1 MQLVNFYVKPPEKKN
16 GEYQAHRLTA
26 ARPVYMYV
34 LSEYKSQ
41 RAVHPTGLKVRHDQI
56 VKTDSDGNAFLA
68 TDPKSH
74 WDEIMQRVKK
84 KAPGALATN
93 RELDRLQRIAESVVD
108 ELKKQKQRAADE
120 AQLIHRQPVTK
131 EEIKAVLSERT
142 GRQRKSE
149 LSSND
154 GVKLVDFMEL
164 SIQHII
170 DDAKARGTNGW
181 RVKSNLLYHFKAFC
195 KAEYVPKWTDM
206 RLQFFE
212 DFRDFL
218 KGRTARLNRYS
229 DSDRGLSD
237 PYIAKM
243 ISAFITLLRYAQK
256 KGYITHNHFQGIRLK
271 EDLKLNR
278 RKLVEG
284 AYLTPQ
290 EIREVWSVDLSRLEP
305 MAETVRACFVAA
317 CMHGQRHSDWHK
329 VSRGQRVE
337 TVRGIEFVEV
347 FTVKGQGDKIA
358 FAPIYGYVKDVM
370 NKTNDTMP
378 QIPLGTVNRLLKSI
392 GELAGIDRKINYKG
406 ELIPLYKKMTSHVA
420 RRSFVSNMRDYGTP
434 DPLLSLVTT
443 HGKKTMTDN
452 YDRRSLKKRA
462 GSLIDYLRRYEKDL
476 QGGQAVVREIKTA

>member
-1 MQLVNFYVKPPEKKN
+1 MQIVNFYVKPPEKKN
-16 GEYQAHRLTA
+16 GKYQAHRLTA

-34 LSEYKSQ
+34 LSEYKTQ
-41 RAVHPTGLKVRHDQI
+41 RAVHPTGLKVKHDQLI
-56 VKTDSDGNAFLA
+56 KTDSDGNTFLE

-74 WDEIMQRVKK
+74 WDEDLQRVKK
-84 KAPGALATN
+84 KAPGALAAN

-108 ELKKQKQRAADE
+108 ELKKQKQKAADD
-120 AQLIHRQPVTK
+120 AQLLHRQPVTK
-131 EEIKAVLSERT
+131 EEIKAALSERT
-142 GRQRKSE
+142 GRQRKSQ
-149 LSSND
+149 LSGND
-154 GVKLVDFMEL
+154 GVKLVDFMEV

-195 KAEYVPKWTDM
+195 KAEYTPTWANM

-218 KGRTARLNRYS
+218 KGRTARLNKYAES
-229 DSDRGLSD
+229 KRGLSD
-237 PYIAKM
+237 PYIGKM

-256 KGYITHNHFQGIRLK
+256 KGYVTHNHFQGIRLK

-290 EIREVWSVDLSRLEP
+290 EIRKVWEADLSGLDP

-329 VSRGQRVE
+329 VSRKQRVE
-337 TVRGIEFVEV
+337 KVRGIEFVEV
-347 FTVKGQGDKIA
+347 FTAKGQGDKIA
-358 FAPIYGYVKDVM
+358 FAPIFGYVADVM
-370 NKTNDTMP
+370 DRIGGA
-378 QIPLGTVNRLLKSI
+378 IPETKLGTVNRLLKEI
-392 GELAGIDRKINYKG
+392 GMAAGIDREINDKG
-406 ELIPLYKKMTSHVA
+406 ELVPLHKKMTSHVA

-434 DPLLSLVTT
+434 DHLLSLVTT

-462 GSLIDYLRRYEKDL
+462 GALIDYLLRYEKDL
-476 QGGQAVVREIKTA
+476 QGGQAVVREVRTA